1 MLIGLE
7 AQAEIIYR
15 SILLEKPTYPDAL
28 HLLGLFFNVWM
39 NELYWCSSP
48 IIILIII
55 ITYNHHYTSSL
66 QGVIFYQKG
75 DSLSAIP
82 YIEKAL
88 LSNNSHEGFHNSLGQ
103 YLLLLLLLSLLH
115 WWWWWWWWWWYL
127 LQWWW

>member
-1 MLIGLE
+1 MITTLTLCVDRLGSSSWDHLS
-7 AQAEIIYR
+7 IYP
-15 SILLEKPTYPDAL
+15 SGETYLSRCSSSAR
-28 HLLGLFFNVWM
+28 FVFQCM

-48 IIILIII
+48 IIIIII
-55 ITYNHHYTSSL
+55 IIIISIIIIIIIIMYNYHYTSSL

-103 YLLLLLLLSLLH
+103 YLLL
-115 WWWWWWWWWWYL
+115 WWWWWWW
-127 LQWWW
+127 

>member
-1 MLIGLE
+1 
-7 AQAEIIYR
+7 
-15 SILLEKPTYPDAL
+15 
-28 HLLGLFFNVWM
+28 M

-48 IIILIII
+48 IIIIII
-55 ITYNHHYTSSL
+55 IAYNYHYTSSL

-103 YLLLLLLLSLLH
+103 YLLWR
-115 WWWWWWWWWWYL
+115 WWWSL
-127 LQWWW
+127 LQWWWIFYFDGHYKEDDHDDDGDDDNDDNDDNDDDE